1 METAQYTEQN
11 ETYRL
16 RNDSLKKTNLFFFCV
31 CKPKGKLPTL
41 FPTEKEEKKQ
51 RDKDKGKANVEEV
64 KENKK
69 MAKGQRYQAKV
80 LENLYIKT

>member
-16 RNDSLKKTNLFFFCV
+16 RKDSLKKTNLLIFFFLSI

-41 FPTEKEEKKQ
+41 FPEKEEEEKK
-51 RDKDKGKANVEEV
+51 
-64 KENKK
+64 
-69 MAKGQRYQAKV
+69 
-80 LENLYIKT
+80 KTKR